1 MVQSGLPREPP
12 EGQRVMKLVI
22 GIIKPFKLNN
32 VQNALHAL
40 GVTGLTVYEGKGHGH
55 QRGHS
60 DIYGSVEYE
69 AEFIPK
75 LRVEVV
81 VPDNMVSFAV
91 QALLESARTGQS
103 GDGRVIVQSVDQFI
117 KIKTG
122 ERDKQ
127 AL

>member
-1 MVQSGLPREPP
+1 
-12 EGQRVMKLVI
+12 MKLVI
-22 GIIKPFKLNN
+22 GIIKPFKLNS
-32 VQNALHAL
+32 VQNALHSL
-40 GVTGLTVYEGKGHGH
+40 GVTGLTVYEAKGHGH

-60 DIYGSVEYE
+60 DIYGAVEYE

-81 VPDNMVSFAV
+81 VPDNMVNFAV
-91 QALLESARTGQS
+91 QALLDSAKTGQS
-103 GDGRVIVQSVDQFI
+103 GDGRVIVQSIEQFI

>member
-1 MVQSGLPREPP
+1 
-12 EGQRVMKLVI
+12 MKLVI
-22 GIIKPFKLNN
+22 GIIKPFKLNS
-32 VQNALHAL
+32 VKNALHSL
-40 GVTGLTVYEGKGHGH
+40 GVTGMTVYEAKGHGH

-60 DIYGSVEYE
+60 DIYGAVEYE
-69 AEFIPK
+69 AEFVPK

-81 VPDNMVSFAV
+81 VPDNMTSFV
-91 QALLESARTGQS
+91 IQAFLESARTGQS
-103 GDGRVIVQSVDQFI
+103 GDGRVIVQNVEQFI

>member
-1 MVQSGLPREPP
+1 VAQNGDIKI
-12 EGQRVMKLVI
+12 MKLVI
-22 GIIKPFKLNN
+22 GIIKPFKLNS
-32 VQNALHAL
+32 VQNALHSL
-40 GVTGLTVYEGKGHGH
+40 GVTGLTVYEAKGHGH

-60 DIYGSVEYE
+60 DIYGAVEYE

-81 VPDNMVSFAV
+81 VPDNMVNFAV
-91 QALLESARTGQS
+91 QALLDSAKTGQS
-103 GDGRVIVQSVDQFI
+103 GDGRVIVQSIEQFI

>member
-1 MVQSGLPREPP
+1 
-12 EGQRVMKLVI
+12 MKIVI
-22 GIIKPFKLNN
+22 AIIKPFKLNS

-40 GVTGLTVYEGKGHGH
+40 GVTGLTVYEAKGHGH
-55 QRGHS
+55 QKGYS

-81 VPDNMVSFAV
+81 VPDNMANIAV
-91 QALLESARTGQS
+91 QTFLDSARTGQS
-103 GDGRVIVQSVDQFI
+103 GDGRVIVQNVEQFI

-122 ERDKQ
+122 ERDKN
-127 AL
+127 AM